1 MTDLATIFI
10 DMSKRADL
18 ALDAFELATDDG
30 LDTAVLLSLF
40 TDARARDDDVL
51 PPGQTD
57 RRGWWADAYATAT
70 DNFGSRLWLLHAA
83 KQLQD
88 SLNRAR
94 EYAEEALAWLVA
106 DGIAAKVEVE
116 TWIVRDEMMGMLVR
130 IHRPDGS
137 TSAKRFDILWSA
149 L

>member
-10 DMSKRADL
+10 DMNNRADL
-18 ALDAFELATDDG
+18 ALDAYELATDDG

-57 RRGWWADAYATAT
+57 RRGWWGDDYSEAV
-70 DNFGSRLWLLHAA
+70 DNFGSRLWLLQAA
-83 KQLQD
+83 KQLQA
-88 SLNRAR
+88 SLNQAR
-94 EYAEEALAWLVA
+94 EYAEEALAWLVD

-116 TWIVRDEMMGMLVR
+116 TWIVRDEVMGMRVR
-130 IHRPDGS
+130 IHRPDGT
-137 TSAKRFDILWSA
+137 TSARRYDILWSA